1 MSNPALI
8 IFVKNPEKG
17 KVKTRL
23 AKDIGDEKAVD
34 IYKKLLQ
41 HTFNITN
48 ELSVEKYVYYGGYID
63 WNDMWDLDVYSK
75 RIQVEEDLGGRM
87 IHAFGEL
94 YEREHDKVLIIG
106 SDCNE
111 LSTEIL
117 QSAFNSLDDNDV
129 VLGPT
134 HDGGYYLI
142 GMKKL
147 HADLFSGKD
156 WSTESVFEQTI
167 RSIDENG
174 LSYSVLPKLND
185 VDHKED
191 VPENWL

>member
-147 HADLFSGKD
+147 HADLFTGKD

>member
-117 QSAFNSLDDNDV
+117 QSAFNSLDGNDV

-147 HADLFSGKD
+147 HADLFTGKD

>member
-1 MSNPALI
+1 MSNHALI

-23 AKDIGDEKAVD
+23 AKDVGEDKAVD
-34 IYKKLLQ
+34 IYKKLLR
-41 HTFNITN
+41 HTYNITN

-63 WNDMWDLDVYSK
+63 WNDMWDLDIYNK

-134 HDGGYYLI
+134 YDGGYYLI

-147 HADLFSGKD
+147 HADLFTGKN

-167 RSIDENG
+167 KSIDEND

>member
-41 HTFNITN
+41 HTYNITH

-63 WNDMWDLDVYSK
+63 WNDMWDLDIYNK

-147 HADLFSGKD
+147 HADLFTGKD

-167 RSIDENG
+167 KSIDENG

>member
-41 HTFNITN
+41 HTHHITN
-48 ELSVEKYVYYGGYID
+48 QLSVEKYVYYGGYID
-63 WNDMWDLDVYSK
+63 WNDMWDLDVYNK

-87 IHAFGEL
+87 IHAFSEL
-94 YEREHDKVLIIG
+94 YEREHDKVIIIG

-111 LSTEIL
+111 LSTKIL

-134 HDGGYYLI
+134 YDGGYYLI

-147 HADLFSGKD
+147 HADLFTGKN

-167 RSIDENG
+167 KSIDEND